1 MSPKSLPM
9 KNLVVN
15 PKTDKHF
22 YQWKKPQ
29 QRVRIYLGDTLLA
42 DSTQTTLIKEHG
54 HDLYDG
60 VYYFPKA
67 DVKMD
72 HLAVMP
78 DQVTHCPIKGDSTY
92 YRFEVDGQQAQGIAW
107 SYDEPI
113 MGEAVLAG
121 LVAFDAAQ
129 VKQVIEPA

>member
-1 MSPKSLPM
+1 M

-42 DSTQTTLIKEHG
+42 DSTDTVLVKEMG

-60 VYYFPKA
+60 VYYFPKS
-67 DVKMD
+67 DVATD
-72 HLAVMP
+72 QLAVQP
-78 DQVTHCPIKGDSTY
+78 DKVTHCPIKGDSTY
-92 YRFEVDGQQAQGIAW
+92 YQFQGEGKTVPDLAW
-107 SYDEPI
+107 SYEAPI
-113 MGEAVLAG
+113 MGEEVIG
-121 LVAFDAAQ
+121 GRVAFDATQ
-129 VKQVIEPA
+129 VKQVIEPV